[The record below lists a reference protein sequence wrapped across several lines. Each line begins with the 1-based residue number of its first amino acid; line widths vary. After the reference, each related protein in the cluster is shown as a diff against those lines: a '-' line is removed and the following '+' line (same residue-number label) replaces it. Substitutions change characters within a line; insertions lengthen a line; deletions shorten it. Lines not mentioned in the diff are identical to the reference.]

1 MKLKDIL
8 AEIDFKLLQG
18 DLEQE
23 IKELSYDSRTINK
36 DSLFI
41 AITGFKTDGHVYIDQ
56 AVKAGAVAVIVEKE
70 PAKLSPGITYLQV
83 ENSRRELAI
92 LAKNFYHDPL
102 QNIKLIGVTGTNGK
116 TTTSFLIHN
125 ILEASGKKTALFGT
139 IKNLIGKKEITSSR
153 TTPESLDL
161 YKYFSYLQKQQI
173 EYAVMEVSSHA
184 LALYRVY
191 GMKFTAAVFTNL
203 TPEHLDYH
211 QTMLNYKKAKAKLF
225 AQLKTDGFAVLN
237 LDDQAAGF
245 MAQNSAAQNNLTY
258 SLDDEKADLSTAS
271 YELHNHG
278 LHYQT
283 KGVFKADIGLNT
295 GGVFNIYNSLAAG
308 LTAYK
313 LGINTELIIQSFQK
327 FSGVPGRYEIINAGQ
342 NFQLVVDYAHT
353 PDGMENV
360 LQSALA
366 NKKNKLIVVF
376 GCGGDRDR
384 SKRSRMGKLAEQY
397 ADYTIVT
404 NDNPRSEEPADI
416 FKEIKTGFS
425 KEFKNY
431 EVIADRK
438 QAIARAIELAQKDDS
453 VFLLGRGHEKYQIIK
468 DQKIKLDD
476 RKVAL
481 ELLKT
486 KV

>member
-8 AEIDFKLLQG
+8 TEINFKLLQG

-23 IKELSYDSRTINK
+23 IKELSYDSRTVRK
-36 DSLFI
+36 ESLFI
-41 AITGFKTDGHVYIDQ
+41 AITGFETDGHAYIDQ
-56 AVKAGAVAVIVEKE
+56 AVKEGASAVVVEKS
-70 PAKLSPGITYLQV
+70 PAKFAPGITYLQV
-83 ENSRRELAI
+83 ENSRRDLAL

-102 QNIKLIGVTGTNGK
+102 QKIKLIGVTGTNGK
-116 TTTSFLIHN
+116 TTTSFLIHH
-125 ILEASGKKTALFGT
+125 ILESAGKKAALFGT
-139 IKNLIGKKEITSSR
+139 IKNLIGKKELSSSR

-161 YKYFSYLQKQQI
+161 YKYFYSLQKQEI

-191 GMKFTAAVFTNL
+191 GMKFSAAVFTNL
-203 TPEHLDYH
+203 TSEHLDYH
-211 QTMLNYKKAKAKLF
+211 RTMLNYKKAKAKLF
-225 AQLKTDGFAVLN
+225 TQLKKDGFAVFN
-237 LDDQAAGF
+237 FDDQAADF
-245 MAQNSAAQNNLTY
+245 MIQSSAAQNNLTY
-258 SLDDEKADLSTAS
+258 SLVNENADLSTAN
-271 YELHNHG
+271 YELHNQD

-283 KGVFKADIGLNT
+283 KGVFKVDIALNT
-295 GGVFNIYNSLAAG
+295 GGVFNIYNSLAAA

-313 LGINTELIIQSFQK
+313 LGINKELIVQSFKK

-342 NFQLVVDYAHT
+342 DFQLVVDYAHT

-366 NKKNKLIVVF
+366 NKKNNLIVVF

-384 SKRSRMGKLAEQY
+384 SKRSLMGNLAEQY

-404 NDNPRSEEPADI
+404 NDNPRSEDPADI
-416 FKEIKTGFS
+416 FTEIKTGFS
-425 KEFKNY
+425 KDFKDY

-438 QAIARAIELAQKDDS
+438 QAIARAIDIAQKDDS